1 MSDRG
6 CRCLDGAGDRET
18 EIKGD
23 VNLDGSVTM
32 GDMVLLLR
40 HLLGSETL
48 TQAQAAQADLHPDGV
63 VNGLDLCRMRQVLN
77 G

>member
-1 MSDRG
+1 MEMTG
-6 CRCLDGAGDRET
+6 AKILMECLLEQGVDLVFGYPGGQVKDFE
-18 EIKGD
+18 
-23 VNLDGSVTM
+23 L
-32 GDMVLLLR
+32 
-40 HLLGSETL
+40 L